1 MLSGSAEVCF
11 TQFGG
16 QWLVHFFRPII
27 PVLTN
32 MKVPFKLCNRTKA
45 LLFAD
50 VIGMEGVAEQ
60 LSPSDSQDVI
70 AVNALLPADQI
81 STQVNAVNYQLEEDR
96 LLLKGRIK
104 ELDHI
109 IMPIVL
115 RLNPKVRST
124 PSPELV

>member
-1 MLSGSAEVCF
+1 
-11 TQFGG
+11 
-16 QWLVHFFRPII
+16 
-27 PVLTN
+27 

-50 VIGMEGVAEQ
+50 HVEVELGQVQLPDSHGHETLAE
-60 LSPSDSQDVI
+60 
-70 AVNALLPADQI
+70 NALLPADQI
-81 STQVNAVNYQLEEDR
+81 STQVNAANYQLEEDR